1 MKSTRF
7 LRYAVA
13 ASFLVCAACRP
24 TFFPIGDNAHIDL
37 SGRAAPAAVDAAK
50 AAVAGV
56 QTAR

>member
-24 TFFPIGDNAHIDL
+24 TFFPIGDNARIDL
-37 SGRAAPAAVDAAK
+37 SGHAAPAAVDAAK
-50 AAVAGV
+50 AAVAG
-56 QTAR
+56 ARAAR